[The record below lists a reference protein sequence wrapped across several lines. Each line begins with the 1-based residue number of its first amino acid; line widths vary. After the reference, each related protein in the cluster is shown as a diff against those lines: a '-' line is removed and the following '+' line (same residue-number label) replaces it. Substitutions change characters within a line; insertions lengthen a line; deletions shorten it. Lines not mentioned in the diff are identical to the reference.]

1 LREDCRA
8 VRIVLAVAFA
18 LVALG
23 VGATTTKS
31 WIPTATCD
39 NAIEIPDEPAPPPDT
54 LVLGRVEMPRADE
67 VLELGRPTYR
77 GGAGFAKRGFSV
89 TAGSPVLLEVPR
101 RYRRVYGLAAGRARL
116 GAPAL
121 RLRPCSGGAKPW
133 TSWAGGYLALKPV
146 CVWIVVRADGRSERV
161 PLNIGRT
168 CERVSGDG
176 GNHGNG

>member
-1 LREDCRA
+1 MK
-8 VRIVLAVAFA
+8 LALAIGLA

-31 WIPTATCD
+31 GIPSATCD
-39 NAIEIPDEPAPPPDT
+39 NAIEIPDQQPPPADA

-67 VLELGRPTYR
+67 VIDLGRPTYR

-116 GAPAL
+116 GAPVL
-121 RLRPCSGGAKPW
+121 RFRPCSGGSKPW
-133 TSWAGGYLALKPV
+133 TSWAGGYLAFEPV
-146 CVWIVVRADGRSERV
+146 CVWIWVRADGRSERV

-168 CERVSGDG
+168 CERVSDRG

>member
-1 LREDCRA
+1 
-8 VRIVLAVAFA
+8 VRLVLALAV
-18 LVALG
+18 VALA

-31 WIPTATCD
+31 SIPSATCD
-39 NAIEIPDEPAPPPDT
+39 NSIEIPDESPPPADA

-77 GGAGFAKRGFSV
+77 GGAGFAKYGFSV

-101 RYRRVYGLAAGRARL
+101 RYRRVYGLAAGRGRL
-116 GAPAL
+116 GAPAV

-133 TSWAGGYLALKPV
+133 TSWAGGYLAFRPV
-146 CVWIVVRADGRSERV
+146 CVSIVVRADGRAERV

-168 CERVSGDG
+168 CERVSGVG